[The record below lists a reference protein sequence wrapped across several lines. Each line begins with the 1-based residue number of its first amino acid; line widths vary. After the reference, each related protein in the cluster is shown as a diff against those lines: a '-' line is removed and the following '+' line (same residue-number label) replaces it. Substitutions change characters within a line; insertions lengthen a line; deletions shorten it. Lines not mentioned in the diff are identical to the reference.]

1 MLRKLISRDNGALP
15 SLASAAVLLL
25 LVTGPAAG
33 ATASQEFAQPPGTGG
48 LLVTPKRVVFAGRER
63 SAEIHLLNNGRRTT
77 TYRVELME
85 MEMNASGQL
94 TELPEATASSLGR
107 MVRLAPRQVT
117 LAPGERQTVRLLLRK
132 PAGLEAGEYRS
143 HLRLRAIPEA
153 TAPVVL
159 ETAEVDPGGISIRL
173 VALPG
178 ISIPILVRQGTLSST
193 IGLSQLAVETD
204 GAASRVSMRLEREGQ
219 RSVYGDLSAVF
230 IPAAGGAIPVAEGK
244 GIAIYTSISSRTFSL
259 PLSPPD
265 GVSLSSGRLRVTF
278 RSRPDTDGGGEQLT
292 ANAELILP

>member
-1 MLRKLISRDNGALP
+1 MLKKIPARNSGTLP
-15 SLASAAVLLL
+15 SLARVAILLL
-25 LVTGPAAG
+25 FVAGPAAG
-33 ATASQEFAQPPGTGG
+33 QAASEEFGQPPGTGG

-77 TYRVELME
+77 TYRVELLE
-85 MEMNASGQL
+85 MEMDASGQL
-94 TELPEATASSLGR
+94 TELQEATASSLGR

-117 LAPGERQTVRLLLRK
+117 IAAGERQTVRLLLRK
-132 PAGLEAGEYRS
+132 PAGLAAGEYRS

-153 TAPVVL
+153 TATVL
-159 ETAEVDPGGISIRL
+159 PGTAEVDPGGISIRL

-178 ISIPILVRQGTLSST
+178 ISIPIIVRQGSLSST
-193 IGLSQLAVETD
+193 IGLSQLTVETD

-230 IPAAGGAIPVAEGK
+230 MPAAGGAIPVAEGK

-278 RSRPDTDGGGEQLT
+278 RSRPDTDGGGVQLT
-292 ANAELILP
+292 ANAEVVLP